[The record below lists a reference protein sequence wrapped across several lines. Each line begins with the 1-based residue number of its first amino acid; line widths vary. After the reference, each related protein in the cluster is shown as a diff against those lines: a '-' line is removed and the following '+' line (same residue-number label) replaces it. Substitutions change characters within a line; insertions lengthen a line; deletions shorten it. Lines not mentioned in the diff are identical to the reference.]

1 MTQDKDNI
9 LDDLFDA
16 DGFDD
21 PSEKAEEASNG
32 EINKVVDEVKDSVA
46 DGRSRFPKLIGSES
60 DYPAAYRQVVD
71 RFIALYA
78 KLPIINYD
86 ELHKEIANLNV
97 ESKPTS
103 TLQLINVRLQEIQGA
118 KDRLAE
124 IYQEVVRCYTIKKRA
139 VNILTEA
146 WNKFADGSSADKRK
160 SDSAFRLS
168 DFHADLAEVEA
179 LNIACDHSL
188 KNLDSQSNAIS
199 RQITIIQSELKLFD
213 IGRGSLP
220 DFDFN
225 KGALNEGFESL
236 GDFPSN
242 DANTQK
248 DTDSGER
255 GMDATTEELSF

>member
-1 MTQDKDNI
+1 MTQDKDNT
-9 LDDLFDA
+9 LDDLFDM

-21 PSEKAEEASNG
+21 PSEKSEEVSTG
-32 EINKVVDEVKDSVA
+32 INNDVNEAKKSVM
-46 DGRSRFPKLIGSES
+46 DGRSRFPKLIGPES
-60 DYPAAYRQVVD
+60 DYPASYRQVVD

-86 ELHKEIANLNV
+86 ELHKEISNLNV

-225 KGALNEGFESL
+225 KGSLNEGFESL

-242 DANTQK
+242 DIDVQK
-248 DTDSGER
+248 DTDGIGEKVIN
-255 GMDATTEELSF
+255 ATTEELSF